1 MYDQKTYRGRNHF
14 CSYYLKGF
22 STEKVLKRHVKD
34 CFKIN
39 VNPIIVMSKK
49 GENFKFK
56 KHKWKIKS
64 PVITWVGFQSIL
76 VPKDN
81 GMQNAEKS

>member
-1 MYDQKTYRGRNHF
+1 M
-14 CSYYLKGF
+14 
-22 STEKVLKRHVKD
+22 
-34 CFKIN
+34 IA
-39 VNPIIVMSKK
+39 MSKK

-56 KHKWKIKS
+56 KHKWKLKS
-64 PVITWVGFQSIL
+64 PVITCVGFPSIL

>member
-1 MYDQKTYRGRNHF
+1 MYDQKTHRGRNHF
-14 CSYYLKGF
+14 CSYYIKGF

-39 VNPIIVMSKK
+39 VNLIIVMSKK
-49 GENFKFK
+49 VENFKFK

-64 PVITWVGFQSIL
+64 PVITCVGFQSIL
-76 VPKDN
+76 VPNDN
-81 GMQNAEKS
+81 GMKNAEKS